1 MKEIKK
7 AFIRANYLTRLIY
20 INLIVFTII
29 KFLNVFAFLMQKDT
43 FDIILFLG
51 LPADISN
58 LIVKP
63 WTIITYMFTH
73 ENFIHLLFNLL
84 WLYFGGKIFLKY
96 LNYKQLISTYFLGGA
111 FGGLMYIFAFNFF
124 PVFEEKLTF
133 SIAIGASAS
142 VLAILIA
149 ISSYIPNYSVNIN
162 LIGNIKLKHI
172 AFISI
177 FIDILSIPKGN
188 SGGHIAHLGGAL
200 YGFLYINQL
209 KKGKDWSNWFNRIF
223 DYLTTFLFY
232 QRIAKN
238 KKSRFKSDYKWNK
251 EKNLSKNEIDK
262 ILDKISKSGY
272 ESLNKKEKEILFKAS
287 KK

>member
-7 AFIRANYLTRLIY
+7 AFIRANYLIRLIY

-58 LIVKP
+58 LIIKP

-73 ENFIHLLFNLL
+73 ESFIHLLFNLL
-84 WLYFGGKIFLKY
+84 WLYFSGKIFLKY

>member
-73 ENFIHLLFNLL
+73 ESFIHLLFNLL

-251 EKNLSKNEIDK
+251 EKDLSKNEIDK

>member
-73 ENFIHLLFNLL
+73 ESFIHLLFNLL

-96 LNYKQLISTYFLGGA
+96 LNYKQLISFFEGA
-111 FGGLMYIFAFNFF
+111 IH
-124 PVFEEKLTF
+124 K
-133 SIAIGASAS
+133 SIKEGSADYNALHMS
-142 VLAILIA
+142 CIQCIRHLDNL
-149 ISSYIPNYSVNIN
+149 ISSYDQTVLGAKLVN
-162 LIGNIKLKHI
+162 
-172 AFISI
+172 
-177 FIDILSIPKGN
+177 
-188 SGGHIAHLGGAL
+188 
-200 YGFLYINQL
+200 Q
-209 KKGKDWSNWFNRIF
+209 
-223 DYLTTFLFY
+223 T
-232 QRIAKN
+232 
-238 KKSRFKSDYKWNK
+238 
-251 EKNLSKNEIDK
+251 IDK
-262 ILDKISKSGY
+262 IIN
-272 ESLNKKEKEILFKAS
+272 ENTPLNPSTKKDVGNDQS
-287 KK
+287 

>member
-251 EKNLSKNEIDK
+251 EKDLSKNEIDK